1 MKVVFH
7 ACAVLQVAIAALLLW
22 QATPAQAA
30 GSLRDR
36 LALGPKVGAVI
47 PQPLAA
53 TDQDGEAQDFASLK
67 GPRGLILLFARSLS
81 W

>member
-1 MKVVFH
+1 MKAVFDVR
-7 ACAVLQVAIAALLLW
+7 AVLQVATVALLLW
-22 QATPAQAA
+22 PVTPAQAA
-30 GSLRDR
+30 GSLRDK

-53 TDQDGEAQDFASLK
+53 NDQHGEAQDFASLR